1 MISPAAH
8 DLFRK
13 LYGGAERVLLTT
25 HINPDGDALGSQLG
39 LVRFLKAGGK
49 TARIVNHDPAPENL
63 SFLEDDAIPIEIYD
77 PSVHDAALRA
87 ADLVILVDN
96 SAPDRLGTMET
107 VMRAVAG
114 RVLCIDHHPSR
125 GTPWAYPIL
134 DEESCAT
141 ALMIYDLIRT
151 CGWTPNREAAEA
163 LYVGLATD
171 TGFFRFNSTSA
182 RAHQVAAELLE
193 LGAASAT
200 AYREIYERN
209 SLAYTRLLGHALV
222 GLELAAGGLIATVT
236 LRRELIKDLK
246 AEEEDSSEIATS
258 MLAMEGIRV
267 ALLFRELPDG
277 RVKVS
282 LRSKGDFDVHLL
294 AGEFGG
300 GGHRNASG
308 IVIVGRLAEVVSAVK
323 DKTAALL
330 AHGAA
335 KKRGS

>member
-1 MISPAAH
+1 MISPAGH

-13 LYGGAERVLLTT
+13 LYRGAERVVLTT

-39 LVRFLKAGGK
+39 LARFLIAGGK
-49 TARIVNHDPAPENL
+49 AVRIVNQDRAPDNL

-77 PSVHDAALRA
+77 RNAHDAALSA

-96 SAPDRLGTMET
+96 SAPDRLGAMES

-125 GTPWAYPIL
+125 GTPWAHPIL
-134 DEESCAT
+134 DEGSCAT
-141 ALMIYDLIRT
+141 AVMIYDLTRA
-151 CGWTPNREAAEA
+151 CGWAPNREAAEA

-171 TGFFRFNSTSA
+171 TGFFRFNSTNV
-182 RAHQVAAELLE
+182 RAHQVAAELLK

-222 GLELAAGGLIATVT
+222 GLELAAGGLLATVT
-236 LRRELIKDLK
+236 LPRELIKELK
-246 AEEEDSSEIATS
+246 AEDVDSSEIATS
-258 MLAMEGIRV
+258 MLAMDGIRV

-282 LRSKGDFDVHLL
+282 LRSKGEFDVHRL

-308 IVIVGRLAEVVSAVK
+308 IVIVGRLAEVVSIVT

-330 AHGAA
+330 GPSAA
-335 KKRGS
+335 GRRDS